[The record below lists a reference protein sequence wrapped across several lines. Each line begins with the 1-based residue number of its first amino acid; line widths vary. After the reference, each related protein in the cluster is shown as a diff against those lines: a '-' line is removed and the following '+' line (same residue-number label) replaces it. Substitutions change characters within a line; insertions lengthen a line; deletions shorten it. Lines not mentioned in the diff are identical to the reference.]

1 MDLYK
6 KQHRSFMDLFEIMN
20 KEGSTFRTAWFAT
33 IAWSL
38 WQRRN
43 RIRERQTTWPLVE
56 IGRRAKAMV
65 EEYFDAQKPKP
76 MVTPRP
82 ARVHWSPPTE
92 NLYKVN
98 FNAALFEHLG
108 FAGLGVLI
116 RDGRG
121 NVLAALS
128 QKIALPQS
136 VEMAEALAAK
146 RAVQL
151 ATEMSFLRVVV
162 EGDCKRVVQAL
173 QAQGRSFTLYR
184 HVIEDVRRIGA
195 MLQTCSFHHV
205 LREIGRAHV

>member
-1 MDLYK
+1 
-6 KQHRSFMDLFEIMN
+6 
-20 KEGSTFRTAWFAT
+20 
-33 IAWSL
+33 
-38 WQRRN
+38 
-43 RIRERQTTWPLVE
+43 
-56 IGRRAKAMV
+56 MV

-108 FAGLGVLI
+108 FAGLGVLV

-205 LREIGRAHV
+205 LREGNSLAHSLARRAVLTADTDVWVEELPSDLDDVFQNDL